1 MGGGYHNFPSRSFFL
16 TVPKYLIGEHF
27 GFSEKIL
34 HRKFSSI
41 GGGHHGFV
49 EIFLSHRTET
59 KSFVKEPFCF
69 PENFW
74 YRKIFWIRGGI
85 SRFLVEIFLSHSAEN
100 FRWGRL
106 RCIGKFRVSKNF
118 MHQRGGLSRFSV
130 ENFCHTVPKNF
141 VGDQF
146 GVSENFVYRKI
157 FCIRRGYH

>member
-1 MGGGYHNFPSRSFFL
+1 MSR
-16 TVPKYLIGEHF
+16 
-27 GFSEKIL
+27 FS
-34 HRKFSSI
+34 
-41 GGGHHGFV
+41 V
-49 EIFLSHRTET
+49 EIFM
-59 KSFVKEPFCF
+59 
-69 PENFW
+69 
-74 YRKIFWIRGGI
+74 
-85 SRFLVEIFLSHSAEN
+85 SHSAEN

-157 FCIRRGYH
+157 FCIRRGNH